1 MKFFLVSFGLKII
14 TFKFVTP
21 MQKRLII
28 DTKLLSIIVNRLC
41 QQLIET
47 HNDFSNTVIIG
58 LQPKGVYLADRIK
71 NRLLSLGYDIE
82 LGYLDITFYRDDF
95 RRRSS
100 TIKANATRI
109 DFLIEGKKVILIDDV
124 LFTGRSVRSAL
135 DAINAFGRPENVE
148 LLVLIDR
155 KYTRDLPIQADYV
168 GKRVN
173 SMINQKVLVEWK
185 GIDSCKKDNVW
196 LINMNEE

>member
-1 MKFFLVSFGLKII
+1 
-14 TFKFVTP
+14 

-28 DTKLLSIIVNRLC
+28 DTKLLSIIINRLC

-58 LQPKGVYLADRIK
+58 LQPKGVYLAERIK
-71 NRLLSLGYDIE
+71 SRLSE
-82 LGYLDITFYRDDF
+82 LGYTIEFGHLDITFYRDDF

-100 TIKANATRI
+100 TIKANATKI
-109 DFLIEGKKVILIDDV
+109 DFLIEGKEVVLIDDV

-135 DAINAFGRPENVE
+135 DAINAFGRPEKVE
-148 LLVLIDR
+148 LLILIDR

-173 SMINQKVLVEWK
+173 SMINQKVSVEWK
-185 GIDSCKKDNVW
+185 GIEGCKKDNVW
-196 LINMNEE
+196 LINMEE